1 MKLIYL
7 AHPYGGDENN
17 VEDAKQMVKRLVK
30 KFPETVFL
38 SPLQATGFYYNDI
51 PYIQGM
57 EHCLEMLSRC
67 DELLL
72 CSDYQGGSWQESKGC
87 CMECTPDGRSMPF
100 VRTLQYMADA
110 CQYQCQYGFSRR
122 RRPLSWG
129 LALVIASP
137 LSVYQITVCL
147 LSTSP

>member
-1 MKLIYL
+1 MRLIYL
-7 AHPYGGDENN
+7 AHPYGGNERN
-17 VEDAKQMVKRLVK
+17 VEDAEQMVKRLVK

-72 CSDYQGGSWQESKGC
+72 CSDYQGGSWQNSKGC
-87 CMECTPDGRSMPF
+87 MMEYAFAVAKDIPISELCSDGE
-100 VRTLQYMADA
+100 Q
-110 CQYQCQYGFSRR
+110 
-122 RRPLSWG
+122 
-129 LALVIASP
+129 
-137 LSVYQITVCL
+137 TVFKQAKEGQQ
-147 LSTSP
+147 